1 MLEGLQLGLSQGG
14 IVSVVIVAILVLLA
28 FLLVTAILR
37 LGAALVRIG
46 FIVILIQLFFF
57 ALAKLFTP

>member
-1 MLEGLQLGLSQGG
+1 MLEGIKLGLSQGG
-14 IVSVVIVAILVLLA
+14 IVSVVIVSILALLA

-46 FIVILIQLFFF
+46 FILMLILLFLF
-57 ALAKLFTP
+57 ALTRLFNA